1 MVELNAVK
9 KMLVKDWFVIV
20 PSNYT
25 DMDTFIKFITE
36 ISGNKKENIKVI
48 DIPGNLLKH
57 SVVMLR
63 KTPHVMKRLN
73 LNKNA
78 FKGLVEVIIS
88 SDQKVFSISSKT
100 PSKADKDYVINLVIK
115 SLNALIED
123 KEYIEKE
130 NLSMYR

>member
-9 KMLVKDWFVIV
+9 KMLEKDWFVIV
-20 PSNYT
+20 PSKYT
-25 DMDTFIKFITE
+25 DMDTFIELING

-48 DIPGNLLKH
+48 DVPGNLLKH

-63 KTPHVMKRLN
+63 KTPRAMKRLN
-73 LNKNA
+73 LNKNE

-88 SDQKVFSISSKT
+88 SDKKIFSISSKT
-100 PSKADKDYVINLVIK
+100 QSKDDKNYVIKLVLTM
-115 SLNALIED
+115 LNETIEE

>member
-1 MVELNAVK
+1 MVELNTVK
-9 KMLVKDWFVIV
+9 KMLEKDWFVIV
-20 PSNYT
+20 PSKYT
-25 DMDTFIKFITE
+25 DMDTFIQLISE
-36 ISGNKKENIKVI
+36 ISGNKKENIRVI
-48 DIPGNLLKH
+48 DVPGSLLKH

-63 KTPHVMKRLN
+63 KTPRAMKSLK

-88 SDQKVFSISSKT
+88 SDQKIFSISSRT
-100 PSKADKDYVINLVIK
+100 PSKDDKDYVINLVIK
-115 SLNALIED
+115 SLNELIED

>member
-9 KMLVKDWFVIV
+9 KMLEKDWFVIV
-20 PSNYT
+20 PSKYT
-25 DMDTFIKFITE
+25 DMDTFIELINE
-36 ISGNKKENIKVI
+36 ISGSKKENIKVI
-48 DIPGNLLKH
+48 DVPGNLLKH

-63 KTPHVMKRLN
+63 KTPHAMKSLK

-88 SDQKVFSISSKT
+88 SDQKIFSISSRT
-100 PSKADKDYVINLVIK
+100 PSKDDRDYVINLVIK
-115 SLNALIED
+115 SLNELIED

>member
-1 MVELNAVK
+1 MAELNAVK
-9 KMLVKDWFVIV
+9 KMLEKDWFVIV
-20 PSNYT
+20 PSKYT
-25 DMDTFIKFITE
+25 DMDTFIELINE
-36 ISGNKKENIKVI
+36 ISGNNKKNIKVI
-48 DIPGNLLKH
+48 DIPGILLKH

-63 KTPHVMKRLN
+63 KTTHVMKSLK

>member
-1 MVELNAVK
+1 MAELNAVK
-9 KMLVKDWFVIV
+9 KMLEKDWFVIV
-20 PSNYT
+20 PSKYT
-25 DMDTFIKFITE
+25 DMDTFIELINE
-36 ISGNKKENIKVI
+36 ISGNNKKNIKVI
-48 DIPGNLLKH
+48 DIPGILLKH

-63 KTPHVMKRLN
+63 KTTHVMKSLK

-100 PSKADKDYVINLVIK
+100 PSKDDKDYVINLVIK

>member
-9 KMLVKDWFVIV
+9 KMLEKDWFVIV
-20 PSNYT
+20 PSKYT
-25 DMDTFIKFITE
+25 DIDTFIQLITE

-48 DIPGNLLKH
+48 DVPGNRLKH

-63 KTPHVMKRLN
+63 KTPHVMERLN
-73 LNKNA
+73 LSKNA

-88 SDQKVFSISSKT
+88 SDKKIFSISSKT
-100 PSKADKDYVINLVIK
+100 QSKDDKNYVIKLVLTM
-115 SLNALIED
+115 LNETIEE

>member
-1 MVELNAVK
+1 MVELNTVK
-9 KMLVKDWFVIV
+9 KMLEKDWFVIV
-20 PSNYT
+20 PSKYT
-25 DMDTFIKFITE
+25 DMDTFIQLITE

-48 DIPGNLLKH
+48 DVPGSLLKH

-63 KTPHVMKRLN
+63 KTPRAMKSLK

-88 SDQKVFSISSKT
+88 SDQKIFSISSRT
-100 PSKADKDYVINLVIK
+100 PSKDDKDYVINLVIK
-115 SLNALIED
+115 SLNELIED